1 VVVWLNNSSGDLR
14 SRCYCEGKLGLS
26 SVVNRKTLK
35 KKRSETG
42 TASTTC
48 GVEDHESLKTCAVIG
63 KLSDTV
69 KAEVNNL
76 LSDSVVT
83 TGVVVGGIF
92 LSGDELLRVVELS
105 VGTGTDLI
113 NYTRLKIKVDGTRD
127 VLSGTGLGEEGVEG
141 VITTTDGLVGRH
153 LSIRLDTVLKAQK
166 LPGAVTNLATSLS
179 KVKAKALSHL

>member
-1 VVVWLNNSSGDLR
+1 
-14 SRCYCEGKLGLS
+14 
-26 SVVNRKTLK
+26 
-35 KKRSETG
+35 
-42 TASTTC
+42 
-48 GVEDHESLKTCAVIG
+48 VEDHESLKTCAVIG

-141 VITTTDGLVGRH
+141 IIAATDGFIGRH
-153 LSIRLDTVLKAQK
+153 LAVRLNTVLKAVQF
-166 LPGAVTNLATSLS
+166 PAGITNLDTSLTN
-179 KVKAKALSHL
+179 VD